1 MKLTFRFI
9 FTILLT
15 VVLVTAGF
23 TILQLRTERARL
35 MEEINTRAAMV
46 AASLQAVVQPVL
58 ADNRTSELSQVV
70 ERFSQA
76 GPLVGTAVYNRRGK
90 PIVISSGLRDW
101 LPSPNPIVVSAIS
114 KR

>member
-23 TILQLRTERARL
+23 TAIQLRTERARL

-46 AASLQAVVQPVL
+46 AASLQAVVQPLLNQGNTADL
-58 ADNRTSELSQVV
+58 AQAV

-101 LPSPNPIVVSAIS
+101 LPS
-114 KR
+114 